1 MEKHSL
7 DYNQQSCQGKVWLL
21 GAGPGDIGLL
31 TCKAKEVLKRAEV
44 VIFDALISTE
54 ILALMPECAEKIN
67 AGKRAGNHTL
77 SQLEINQILLTK
89 ALEGKQVVRLKGGD
103 PFVFGRGGEELELL
117 VEHGIAFE
125 VVPGVTSAV
134 AVPAYAGIPVTHR
147 SMTSSFHII
156 TGHAMQGKESQIDYH
171 SLVKMNATLIFL
183 MGLSSLPSICEGLL
197 QAGMDKNMPASVISY
212 GTVARQKKVLAS
224 IDTLVEKTKQAGIT
238 APAIIIVGFV
248 CALSEKY
255 DWLETCPLGK
265 KSVLVTRPADRIS
278 EMAEKLRFLGAQ
290 VIEMP
295 LIRTE
300 RLKHNKKLKGVL
312 KQISQIKEEVWLV
325 FTSPSGIR
333 IFFEQL
339 KEWKLDL
346 RKVFSSQIKIAVL
359 GSGTKKELANYGFFA
374 DIMPKEYSAA
384 ALGDLLSKIWKE
396 QKIYQK
402 KLYIIRAKNG
412 SKDLI
417 KPLLKAGIVYE
428 DIPLY
433 ETVFVENKL
442 LAEKVKEILLQ
453 GMLDF
458 ITFTSASIVRSFIK
472 AMEFCEEEKDYLKNF
487 YAVCIGEKT
496 AEEAKKYGMNIL
508 ISKKAEI
515 DSMVETIKEY
525 RKKGEKNKKE

>member
-1 MEKHSL
+1 MLRGKYAPSL
-7 DYNQQSCQGKVWLL
+7 KLIKNISSTFNINEEWL
-21 GAGPGDIGLL
+21 
-31 TCKAKEVLKRAEV
+31 
-44 VIFDALISTE
+44 
-54 ILALMPECAEKIN
+54 
-67 AGKRAGNHTL
+67 
-77 SQLEINQILLTK
+77 
-89 ALEGKQVVRLKGGD
+89 
-103 PFVFGRGGEELELL
+103 
-117 VEHGIAFE
+117 
-125 VVPGVTSAV
+125 
-134 AVPAYAGIPVTHR
+134 
-147 SMTSSFHII
+147 I
-156 TGHAMQGKESQIDYH
+156 TGKGQMQKEFTSDNARVLEFLGKIGRETDS
-171 SLVKMNATLIFL
+171 
-183 MGLSSLPSICEGLL
+183 GLYKFV
-197 QAGMDKNMPASVISY
+197 DVIS
-212 GTVARQKKVLAS
+212 K
-224 IDTLVEKTKQAGIT
+224 
-238 APAIIIVGFV
+238 
-248 CALSEKY
+248 LSEES
-255 DWLETCPLGK
+255 LQ
-265 KSVLVTRPADRIS
+265 
-278 EMAEKLRFLGAQ
+278 KLN
-290 VIEMP
+290 EMP

-396 QKIYQK
+396 QKIHQK
-402 KLYIIRAKNG
+402 KLYIIRAKKG

-433 ETVFVENKL
+433 ETVFVENKF
-442 LAEKVKEILLQ
+442 LAEKVKEMLLQ

-472 AMEFCEEEKDYLKNF
+472 AMEFSEEEKDYLKNF

-496 AEEAKKYGMNIL
+496 AEEAKKYGMDIL